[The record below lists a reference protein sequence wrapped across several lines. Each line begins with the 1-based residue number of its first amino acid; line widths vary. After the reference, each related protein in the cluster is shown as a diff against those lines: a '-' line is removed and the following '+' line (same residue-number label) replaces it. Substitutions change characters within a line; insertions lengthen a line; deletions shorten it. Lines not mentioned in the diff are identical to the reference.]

1 MAKLIRISAEA
12 KRHSRELRLGMSEAE
27 RRLWQHLRGR
37 QMGGYKSRRQ
47 HSIGRYLLD
56 FVCLEAGLVI
66 EVDGGQHVER
76 FDYDQMRTRWLERR
90 GLRVL
95 WFWNHEVLSNI
106 EDVKAVIGW
115 VLLLDSQ
122 PPSQPSPCQGEGD
135 RSEGTAIHQTS
146 KK

>member
-1 MAKLIRISAEA
+1 
-12 KRHSRELRLGMSEAE
+12 
-27 RRLWQHLRGR
+27 
-37 QMGGYKSRRQ
+37 MGGYKSRRQ